1 MVKSLTPGQTLTGS
15 RVSLGEKILQT
26 TAGATASVGHAA
38 GLVVTAPVAIVDPD
52 TREQYGDQ
60 VDAFSQSVRDAA
72 TPQ

>member
-1 MVKSLTPGQTLTGS
+1 LTES

-26 TAGATASVGHAA
+26 TAGAAASVGHAA
-38 GLVVTAPVAIVDPD
+38 GLVVTAPVAIVDSD

-60 VDAFSQSVRDAA
+60 VDAFSRSVQDAA